1 MSQVTRKNHIR
12 YLTCADRAL
21 EVIIC
26 TDSTLSYPLHN
37 HISVFTIGL
46 VIKGS
51 LSVTIGQTSHLYC
64 NGQTFI
70 IPPYLPHSI
79 NAADSYTLLSLCIR
93 EELFCRCNY
102 DMQILKA
109 CVNKALRSV
118 AVANKLSWQQLVQL
132 TDCLDSLSGKA
143 ELFRHNTGDQF
154 INNLKQRLE
163 RAPENKFSINDMAQ
177 ATCTSKYHLIRCFK
191 RAVGLTPH
199 QFQLQNR
206 IRKAQRLLS
215 SADTITKAALT
226 AGFCDQSHFIKH
238 FEKYT
243 GLTPTDYKN
252 SCHRL

>member
-1 MSQVTRKNHIR
+1 MSQVTPKNHIR

-51 LSVTIGQTSHLYC
+51 LSVTIGQTSHLYGK
-64 NGQTFI
+64 GQTFI

-79 NAADSYTLLSLCIR
+79 DAADSYTLLSLCIR

-102 DMQILKA
+102 DMHILKA
-109 CVNKALRSV
+109 CVNKALRSA
-118 AVANKLSWQQLVQL
+118 AVANKLSQQQLVQL
-132 TDCLDSLSGKA
+132 TDCLDSLSGQA
-143 ELFRHNTGDQF
+143 ELFRQNTGDQF

-177 ATCTSKYHLIRCFK
+177 AACTSKYHFIRCFK